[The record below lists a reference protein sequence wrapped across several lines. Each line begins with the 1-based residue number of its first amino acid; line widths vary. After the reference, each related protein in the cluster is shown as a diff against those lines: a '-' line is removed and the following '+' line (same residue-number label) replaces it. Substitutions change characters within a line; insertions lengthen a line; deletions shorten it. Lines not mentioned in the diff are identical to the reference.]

1 MIVKVARKNGINL
14 MTAKRPATWLIASLR
29 RSAITE
35 PPYVSRGQ
43 AIVAAL
49 KSGPMSFQAL
59 AREINCPPSSLPQ
72 FLEPLLAKGI
82 VIRTEHGVYA
92 LRGSAP
98 LYVPTCDAI
107 ISALTKKAMKLGQLV
122 LHVTKLTKSTRSRG
136 TISSVLDRL
145 KNQGTVRQDRP
156 RGEYRLV

>member
-122 LHVTKLTKSTRSRG
+122 LHVTKLTKSTRSAFPWFE
-136 TISSVLDRL
+136 SYQAASASL
-145 KNQGTVRQDRP
+145 
-156 RGEYRLV
+156 